1 MKIDMKP
8 DSSRSTAMT
17 KAIKLLCIVGIIVF
31 LDQVSKMIIL
41 RYVRLFHEISVIE
54 GFFSIVHVR
63 NPGGAFGFMSDYSS
77 EVRSILFLAVSSLAS
92 LAIAFFYMK
101 IPVAFSWLSTALL
114 LILGGAIGNLIDRFR
129 FGEVV
134 DFLDFYVGTHHWPA
148 FNVADSSITIGMII
162 LLYHLLL
169 NKIPD

>member
-1 MKIDMKP
+1 
-8 DSSRSTAMT
+8 
-17 KAIKLLCIVGIIVF
+17 
-31 LDQVSKMIIL
+31 MIIL